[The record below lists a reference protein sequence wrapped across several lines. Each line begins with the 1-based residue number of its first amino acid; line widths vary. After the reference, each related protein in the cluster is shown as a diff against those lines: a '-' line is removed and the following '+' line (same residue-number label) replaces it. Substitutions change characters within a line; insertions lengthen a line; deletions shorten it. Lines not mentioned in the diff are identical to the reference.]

1 MRLAYFLSAVLLAA
15 TAVAQGTTS
24 TDKDLTPTD
33 VLAQLPD
40 FPKHWNQAHL
50 YNQVIRDEYGNG
62 APAGC
67 VAVAGAACMDWFHY
81 PAKFGEKKYNA
92 TGRELRTEPLDWARL
107 APEPLDARGRRTAQ
121 TILYNLG
128 LLTQIHYVQ
137 GGSSTTP
144 LVYLAA
150 ALKDPAVGYAS
161 AYYVEFGSGATDADV
176 ETAIW
181 ASLRCGS
188 PVAMSIERDGGAH
201 AVVATGC
208 GTAENGDPLTQ
219 VFGGYGS
226 NPTWMDVPTNMPIP
240 GGYTYS
246 RLASVVTGIV
256 PTAPEGI
263 SSGAA
268 LPVLGTVVDN
278 KGNPIPFA
286 KVTLSIGDQ
295 VVAETATD
303 LKGRY
308 GLWGWFGYDMT
319 IQASICTDTASS
331 EIVKLD
337 AQQHN
342 GTTDYPL
349 PGMPALRVKVA
360 DLRNAIEA
368 CKETLTINE
377 DLSDS
382 AIIHTDL
389 KAAKTA
395 AQANATKGILCL
407 NSEDPDLK
415 ATFRKTSGYTLLY
428 ADPRLPAPFPE
439 VDSLH
444 NATVFLL
451 DTTGNV
457 TAYGIAENVSKL
469 NKFIT
474 NPRNP
479 TSSDVVGE
487 TSKAQP
493 GWNGADIEIKNSHTV
508 KSCTATV
515 SSDFHLGT
523 LTVNGPITFTGE
535 GTITWANLVQKDPIT
550 LDGPN
555 FRYIPPEVDE
565 GEDGKDVGITSAFS
579 GNFTVQNGAELY
591 FGAGDVSGYGYTTKK
606 DAPTITIGPGGILC
620 VVARDTLARRLI
632 LDGGHIDLGSRD
644 TSNNYGFGSLD
655 LLHTIVEVKGNSS
668 VSALSGVGNAALC
681 IRGSGN
687 SVVTEFQFTKGARL
701 DCPVLV
707 AKPANTGDQGTL
719 LLSGDGVAAFGTVEA
734 PTTASDGVLL
744 EGGTFTG
751 GLTLADGAR
760 LTTDAPISVTGDFSA
775 SGTITIEGDF
785 SGLIVKGVTE
795 MPEGVTFKTSEG
807 FSVVAAE
814 DGLRLKADYATD
826 PVWYADGVRVEGK
839 DKPEGAD
846 KANSLLVLTTTDRK
860 ESGLWE
866 DYAAFRSSPA
876 GGGWNVCIAADGN
889 IQEGK
894 SASDYIR
901 EMDCDYV
908 LIGAS
913 AAEIPALA
921 GTVDRLDGHHIG
933 RLPLRETVQMGTI
946 MDIGEVHTG
955 TSEPPKQTYTTY
967 SDTALIADYVT
978 KLTRAGSLHAQGR
991 LTLHGGGFDDP
1002 DQYTNN
1008 TDFSQWDGL
1017 PPFTDTAAWH
1027 FTTKHGLTVYALR
1040 DRACQFRQLYDSV
1053 FPTIELFD
1061 DKTYRLGTSSSGK
1074 EFGRWIVSEADSALL
1089 WVEDQPRRER
1099 LGIIAVKGEK
1109 NGTVTAESITGLS
1122 SLVLSPSGF
1131 SGDLSQKDSP
1141 SVGEML
1147 VLNPQGGALA
1157 AILPAGSY
1165 TPTIGE
1171 DGIPRGTEHTLC
1183 GAVADLL
1190 INNPDLTVGEALSA
1204 AFGKNAPSENATVS
1218 TLTLLG
1224 DPTVRIAPFII
1235 PTEWTGE
1242 AGDSLWETAGNWRSG
1257 QAPTVSDTVTVTLA
1271 DGDHASILLPKG
1283 ATATTLNIVGPE
1295 SGSATLLL
1303 TGTTTD
1309 TSTGAAIGDLT
1320 LSGNFVLSGN
1330 VTVETA
1336 ISIAPASVTI
1346 GSGATLRTMVALDF
1360 FDDTNIY
1367 NYWNVSGEGT
1377 LDVALLR
1384 PGFAQLPKTLRLTT
1398 TTADTIRFS
1407 TQSRTKLPDG
1417 FTVDAGTAWDATWEF
1432 ASNTLT
1438 VTLTEAAEQ
1447 PEANPILP
1455 EGEEGVQFSEET
1467 LQALREAAI
1476 EGRLPGDFHVAAQSV
1491 DGTTT
1496 RPIAELDDALACF
1509 AGLKPTVKDGKVVVA
1524 YDFGV
1529 TGLRIEGDTVFVTLS
1544 VRGKEGTLTFAEGNA
1559 YAIAPQSLDDTQ
1571 PLALAAPETI
1581 TATPNKDGTVVTLSF
1596 PLPEG
1601 DSTFLFR
1608 ATVSRTTP

>member
-24 TDKDLTPTD
+24 TDKDLTPAD

-92 TGRELRTEPLDWARL
+92 TGRELRTETLDWARL

-176 ETAIW
+176 KTAIW

-208 GTAENGDPLTQ
+208 GTAENGAPLTQ

-268 LPVLGTVVDN
+268 LPVLGTVVDK
-278 KGNPIPFA
+278 KGNTIPFA
-286 KVTLSIGDQ
+286 KVTLSIDGK

-303 LKGRY
+303 LQGRY

-319 IQASICTDTASS
+319 IQASIYTSS
-331 EIVKLD
+331 TQTVSSDPITLP

-342 GTTDYPL
+342 GETDNPL
-349 PGMPALRVKVA
+349 PYMPALRVKVA

-368 CKETLTINE
+368 CERELTIDT

-382 AIIHTDL
+382 AAIYTSLDDAK
-389 KAAKTA
+389 KAAE
-395 AQANATKGILCL
+395 ANVKQILCL

-415 ATFRKTSGYTLLY
+415 AAFRRFDDYTLLY

-439 VDSLH
+439 VDSLPDVRLFRLDASGSITDYSTTATSDKFTGSLDEKLITH
-444 NATVFLL
+444 YLKDSENIIDPSWNADNAHVKNTSDATV
-451 DTTGNV
+451 TGDV
-457 TAYGIAENVSKL
+457 RIATLS
-469 NKFIT
+469 
-474 NPRNP
+474 
-479 TSSDVVGE
+479 VGR
-487 TSKAQP
+487 
-493 GWNGADIEIKNSHTV
+493 
-508 KSCTATV
+508 
-515 SSDFHLGT
+515 
-523 LTVNGPITFTGE
+523 PITFTGE

-555 FRYIPPEVDE
+555 FRYVVPKKNGLESYLCKSV
-565 GEDGKDVGITSAFS
+565 
-579 GNFTVQNGAELY
+579 TVQNGAELY
-591 FGAGDVSGYGYTTKK
+591 FGAGDVSGYGYTTKR

-620 VVARDTLARRLI
+620 VVARDTLTRRLI
-632 LDGGHIDLGSRD
+632 LDGGHIDLGNRD
-644 TSNNYGFGSLD
+644 TSDDNKYGFGSLD
-655 LLHTIVEVKGNSS
+655 LLHTIVEVKGDSS

-681 IRGSGN
+681 IRGSTGDQG
-687 SVVTEFQFTKGARL
+687 TEFQFTNGARL

-734 PTTASDGVLL
+734 PTEVGDGVLL

-760 LTTDAPISVTGDFSA
+760 LTTEAPITVTGTLTV
-775 SGTITIEGDF
+775 SGTVSIEEPR
-785 SGLIVKGVTE
+785 SGVFLHGNANTTVATSAFTAPNGFTVKKVGNDYRL
-795 MPEGVTFKTSEG
+795 
-807 FSVVAAE
+807 VASS
-814 DGLRLKADYATD
+814 ATA
-826 PVWYADGVRVEGK
+826 PVWYANGVRVK
-839 DKPEGAD
+839 AKPDGAAPD
-846 KANSLLVLTTTDRK
+846 NSLLVLTTTDRK

-876 GGGWNVCIAADGN
+876 GGNWNVCIAANGN

-901 EMDCDYV
+901 KMDCTYV

-913 AAEIPALA
+913 DAEIPALD
-921 GTVDRLDGHHIG
+921 GTIDRLTGFYVG
-933 RLPLRETVQMGTI
+933 RLPLRESVQMGTI

-991 LTLHGGGFDDP
+991 LTLHGGGFNDP

-1027 FTTKHGLTVYALR
+1027 FTTKRGLTVYALR

-1131 SGDLSQKDSP
+1131 SGDLSQADSP

-1157 AILPAGSY
+1157 AILPTGSY
-1165 TPTIGE
+1165 TPEIGT
-1171 DGIPRGTEHTLC
+1171 DGIPSGVEHTLC
-1183 GAVADLL
+1183 GAVADAL
-1190 INNPDLTVGEALSA
+1190 IKDSTLTVGQALDQALTDNPNLS
-1204 AFGKNAPSENATVS
+1204 T

-1235 PTEWTGE
+1235 PTEWTGK

-1257 QAPTVSDTVTVTLA
+1257 QAPIDSDTVTVTLTE
-1271 DGDHASILLPKG
+1271 GDHASILLPTG
-1283 ATATTLNIVGPE
+1283 ATATTLDIVGPE

-1309 TSTGAAIGDLT
+1309 TSTGAAIGDLSLT
-1320 LSGNFVLSGN
+1320 GNLVLSGN

-1336 ISIAPASVTI
+1336 IPIAANTVTI
-1346 GSGATLRTMVALDF
+1346 GPGATLRTMAELDF
-1360 FDDTNIY
+1360 TENDIN
-1367 NYWNVSGEGT
+1367 NYWRVNYWRVSGDGS
-1377 LDVALLR
+1377 LDVAHLR
-1384 PGFAQLPKTLRLTT
+1384 PKFAQLPKTLRLTT

-1407 TQSRTKLPDG
+1407 TQGLSALPEG
-1417 FTVDAGTAWDATWEF
+1417 FTVDAGTAWDATPVFDKEK
-1432 ASNTLT
+1432 NELT

-1476 EGRLPGDFHVAAQSV
+1476 EGRLPGDFPVAVRSV
-1491 DGTTT
+1491 DSKTK
-1496 RPIAELDDALACF
+1496 RPLSELNDALACF
-1509 AGLKPTVKDGKVVVA
+1509 EGLKPTVENGKVVVA

-1529 TGLRIEGDTVFVTLS
+1529 TRLS
-1544 VRGKEGTLTFAEGNA
+1544 VAGNEVLVTVAVRGEQGALTFAEGNA
-1559 YAIAPQSLDDTQ
+1559 YAIAPQSLDGSQ
-1571 PLALAAPETI
+1571 PLAAPETV
-1581 TATPNKDGTVVTLSF
+1581 TDTPNEDGTVTLSF

-1608 ATVSRTTP
+1608 ATVSRPTP

>member
-1 MRLAYFLSAVLLAA
+1 MRLALFLPAALLAA
-15 TAVAQGTTS
+15 TAVAQ
-24 TDKDLTPTD
+24 DLAPTD

-92 TGRELRTEPLDWARL
+92 TGRELRTETLDWARL

-150 ALKDPAVGYAS
+150 ALKDPAVNYAS

-208 GTAENGDPLTQ
+208 GDANGAPLTQ

-226 NPTWMDVPTNMPIP
+226 NPTWMDVPTKMPIP

-263 SSGAA
+263 SGAA
-268 LPVLGTVVDN
+268 LPVLGTVVDKN
-278 KGNPIPFA
+278 NNPIPFA

-295 VVAETATD
+295 IVAETATD
-303 LKGRY
+303 LQGRY

-319 IQASICTDTASS
+319 IQASIYTIGTDTASS

-349 PGMPALRVKVA
+349 PGMPALRVKVG
-360 DLRNAIEA
+360 DLRAAIEA
-368 CKETLTINE
+368 CQSELKIDT
-377 DLSDS
+377 DVSS
-382 AIIHTDL
+382 ASPIYTDL
-389 KAAKTA
+389 ETAKNA
-395 AQANATKGILCL
+395 AQNTSNSKGILCL

-415 ATFRKTSGYTLLY
+415 AAFRKTSDYILLY
-428 ADPRLPAPFPE
+428 ADPRLPAPFPD
-439 VDSLH
+439 VDTRPD
-444 NATVFLL
+444 ATVFALDATGTVSYEVANNIASLKNFIKEPKSPPPITIRSDAKIESIAKNGKDLL
-451 DTTGNV
+451 ISRKASVSVEGNV
-457 TAYGIAENVSKL
+457 
-469 NKFIT
+469 
-474 NPRNP
+474 R
-479 TSSDVVGE
+479 
-487 TSKAQP
+487 
-493 GWNGADIEIKNSHTV
+493 
-508 KSCTATV
+508 
-515 SSDFHLGT
+515 LGT
-523 LTVNGPITFTGE
+523 LHVGSNVTFTGDGSLTW
-535 GTITWANLVQKDPIT
+535 GTLTWSDNTQNESIIFDGQNL
-550 LDGPN
+550 
-555 FRYIPPEVDE
+555 RYAVPKKNGTESYLSQPV
-565 GEDGKDVGITSAFS
+565 
-579 GNFTVQNGAELY
+579 TVKNGAELY
-591 FGAGDVSGYGYTTKK
+591 FGAGDVSGYSYTETS
-606 DAPTITIGPGGILC
+606 DNPITIGPGGILC
-620 VVARDTLARRLI
+620 VVARDTLTRRLI
-632 LDGGHIDLGSRD
+632 LDGGHIDLGNRD
-644 TSNNYGFGSLD
+644 TSNNYGFGTLD

-681 IRGSGN
+681 IRGN
-687 SVVTEFQFTKGARL
+687 SDENNVDTEFQFSNGARL

-707 AKPANTGDQGTL
+707 AKPKPDADQGTL

-734 PTTASDGVLL
+734 PTMVSDGVRL

-751 GLTLADGAR
+751 GLTLEDGAR
-760 LTTDAPISVTGDFSA
+760 LTTSAPITVTGDFSA
-775 SGTITIEGDF
+775 SGTITIEGAI
-785 SGLIVKGVTE
+785 SGLIVKGVKE
-795 MPEGVTFKTSEG
+795 FPEGVAFKTPEN
-807 FSVVAAE
+807 FSVEAAE
-814 DGLRLKADYATD
+814 DGLRLVADSATD
-826 PVWYADGVRVEGK
+826 PVWYADGVRV
-839 DKPEGAD
+839 DAKPDGATAD
-846 KANSLLVLTTTDRK
+846 NNLLVLTTTDRK

-866 DYAAFRSSPA
+866 GYAAFRSSPA
-876 GGGWNVCIAADGN
+876 GGNWNVCIAADGN

-894 SASDYIR
+894 SASDYIQSAG
-901 EMDCDYV
+901 CTYV

-913 AAEIPALA
+913 DAEIPALD
-921 GTVDRLDGHHIG
+921 GTIDRLTGFYVG
-933 RLPLRETVQMGTI
+933 RLPLRESVQMGTI

-991 LTLHGGGFDDP
+991 LTLHGGGFNDP

-1027 FTTKHGLTVYALR
+1027 FTTKRGLTVYALR

-1053 FPTIELFD
+1053 FPTIALFD

-1131 SGDLSQKDSP
+1131 SGDLSQADSP

-1157 AILPAGSY
+1157 AILPTGSY
-1165 TPTIGE
+1165 TPTIE
-1171 DGIPRGTEHTLC
+1171 TDGIPSGTEHTLC
-1183 GAVADLL
+1183 SAVAEAL
-1190 INNPDLTVGEALSA
+1190 IKDSTLTVGQAFDQALKANPGLS
-1204 AFGKNAPSENATVS
+1204 T

-1271 DGDHASILLPKG
+1271 DGDYASILLPEG

-1309 TSTGAAIGDLT
+1309 SEGAAIGNLT
-1320 LSGNFVLSGN
+1320 LSANLALSGN

-1336 ISIAPASVTI
+1336 IPITANAVTVGA
-1346 GSGATLRTMVALDF
+1346 GSALRSMAELKF
-1360 FDDTNIY
+1360 LNNNN
-1367 NYWNVSGEGT
+1367 NYWRVSGNGT
-1377 LDVALLR
+1377 LDIAHLR
-1384 PGFAQLPKTLRLTT
+1384 PKFAQLPKTLRLTAT
-1398 TTADTIRFS
+1398 NAGSITFS
-1407 TQSRTKLPDG
+1407 TQTMTELPDG
-1417 FTVDAGTAWDATWEF
+1417 FTVDAGTAWDATWDFDAE
-1432 ASNTLT
+1432 SNTLT
-1438 VTLTEAAEQ
+1438 VTLTEAAGQ
-1447 PEANPILP
+1447 PMHNPILP

-1476 EGRLPGDFHVAAQSV
+1476 EGGLPGDFHVAAQSV
-1491 DGTTT
+1491 DDTTT

-1509 AGLKPTVKDGKVVVA
+1509 EGLEPTVENGKVVVA

-1529 TGLRIEGDTVFVTLS
+1529 TGLRLEGNEVVVTLS
-1544 VRGKEGTLTFAEGNA
+1544 VRGKEGLLTFAEGNA
-1559 YAIAPQSLDDTQ
+1559 YAIAPQSLDGTQ
-1571 PLALAAPETI
+1571 ALAEPETV
-1581 TATPNKDGTVVTLSF
+1581 TDERNEDGTVVTLRF
-1596 PLPEG
+1596 DLPAEQDG
-1601 DSTFLFR
+1601 TFLFR
-1608 ATVSRTTP
+1608 ATVSRPTL

>member
-1 MRLAYFLSAVLLAA
+1 MRLVLFFSAVLLAA
-15 TAVAQGTTS
+15 TAVAQDG
-24 TDKDLTPTD
+24 TPTD

-81 PAKFGEKKYNA
+81 PAQFGEKKYNA

-161 AYYVEFGSGATDADV
+161 AYFVDFGSGATDADV

-208 GTAENGDPLTQ
+208 GTDENGAPLTQ

-226 NPTWMDVPTNMPIP
+226 NPTWMDVPTKMPIP

-256 PTAPEGI
+256 PAAPEGI
-263 SSGAA
+263 DSNAA
-268 LPVLGTVVDN
+268 LPVLGTVVDKKN
-278 KGNPIPFA
+278 NPIPFA
-286 KVTLSIGDQ
+286 KVTLSIDGK

-308 GLWGWFGYDMT
+308 GLWGWFGYNMT
-319 IQASICTDTASS
+319 IQASIYTSS
-331 EIVKLD
+331 TKTVSSDSITLP

-342 GTTDYPL
+342 GETDYPL
-349 PGMPALRVKVA
+349 PGMPALRVKVT
-360 DLRNAIEA
+360 DLRAAIEA

-407 NSEDPDLK
+407 NTEDPDLK
-415 ATFRKTSGYTLLY
+415 AAFRRVKSYTLLY
-428 ADPRLPAPFPE
+428 ADPRLSESIPA
-439 VDSLH
+439 VDSRPD
-444 NATVFLL
+444 ATAFAL
-451 DTTGNV
+451 DTAGNITGYTFGKVVASLNAFINAPESPDETRITSDKTITSFSNSQDVNIHGGKTITVDGDVRLGNIIAGAGVTFTGN
-457 TAYGIAENVSKL
+457 
-469 NKFIT
+469 
-474 NPRNP
+474 
-479 TSSDVVGE
+479 
-487 TSKAQP
+487 
-493 GWNGADIEIKNSHTV
+493 
-508 KSCTATV
+508 
-515 SSDFHLGT
+515 GT
-523 LTVNGPITFTGE
+523 LTWKTLSQTSPI
-535 GTITWANLVQKDPIT
+535 I
-550 LDGPN
+550 LDGLN
-555 FRYIPPEVDE
+555 FRCVVPK
-565 GEDGKDVGITSAFS
+565 KDSTSS
-579 GNFTVQNGAELY
+579 TLSRSVTVQNGATLY
-591 FGAGDVSGYGYTTKK
+591 FGDGDVSGYDYTETSGN
-606 DAPTITIGPGGILC
+606 PITIGPGGILC

-751 GLTLADGAR
+751 GLTLESGAR
-760 LTTDAPISVTGDFSA
+760 LTTRAPITVTGDFSA
-775 SGTITIEGDF
+775 SGTITIEDAI
-785 SGLIVKGVTE
+785 SGLIIKGVTKI
-795 MPEGVTFKTSEG
+795 PEGVTFTTPEN
-807 FSVVAAE
+807 FTMEAAE
-814 DGLRLKADYATD
+814 DGLRLVADSATD
-826 PVWYADGVRVEGK
+826 PVWYANGVRVK
-839 DKPEGAD
+839 AKPDGAD

-866 DYAAFRSSPA
+866 TYAAFRSSPA

-1235 PTEWTGE
+1235 PTEWTGV
-1242 AGDSLWETAGNWRSG
+1242 AGDSRWETAGNWRSG
-1257 QAPTVSDTVTVTLA
+1257 QAPGASDTVTVTLA
-1271 DGDHASILLPKG
+1271 DGDYASILLPKG

-1529 TGLRIEGDTVFVTLS
+1529 TGLRIEGDTVFVTLT